1 MNNSKIVNYSVY
13 NDSAGYYCLASI
25 IRVQNWIVR
34 RAIQGTNTIEHIQ
47 RFYL

>member
-13 NDSAGYYCLASI
+13 NDSAGYCLASI

-34 RAIQGTNTIEHIQ
+34 CALQGTNTIEHIQ